1 MREYFSKLFW
11 APKNTWRDK
20 QKVAQQGRHFHL
32 GRLALRKTAIAQLQ
46 VFALNTQVAMLAII
60 HLLTNELAKKDQ
72 KERSRK

>member
-1 MREYFSKLFW
+1 
-11 APKNTWRDK
+11 
-20 QKVAQQGRHFHL
+20 
-32 GRLALRKTAIAQLQ
+32 LALRKTAIAQLQ